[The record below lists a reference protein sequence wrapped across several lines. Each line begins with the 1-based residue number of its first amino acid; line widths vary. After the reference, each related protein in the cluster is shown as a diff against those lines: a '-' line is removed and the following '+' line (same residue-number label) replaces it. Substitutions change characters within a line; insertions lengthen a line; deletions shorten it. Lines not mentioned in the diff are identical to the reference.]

1 MASIR
6 KRGNSYQI
14 TVSNGRRADG
24 SQIIETDTF
33 IPEPGM
39 TARQIERALNEFVVD
54 FERDVKAGQ
63 NVKGRRMTLKQLA
76 DLFLEDTRP
85 ADNEEEGALSFTT
98 WISYRD
104 TLRLRIIPRL
114 GHLRISSV
122 IPKTLK
128 DYSRELR
135 QDGAR
140 QDGKPGGLSESTIRR
155 DCRVISSMLSYAAGE
170 GLLPVNP
177 ILYAGKQRKTKK
189 PSKEY
194 KVNYLTI
201 EQTKAFLWVLDNRIL
216 IRHKAHQRI
225 DDTGLPYSVPE
236 YNKIWKLSLMW
247 RTYFYVALFV
257 GDRRGENLSL
267 TWEDIDLKTGA
278 VNISKSTVYADR
290 KIIHKSTKTNKS
302 RTPILPPV
310 VTSILKQWRTEQLH
324 LCLERGS
331 YWEGYRGKDFDKNYL
346 FTRDNG
352 LQVHPSTPYHKFKT
366 IIRIYNENVAED
378 ETHMLPASATQHDL
392 RHTAA
397 SILIA
402 NHMDPRSVAGILG
415 HANPTTTLNI
425 YSYFFQSKNEEA
437 AGIME
442 NTLIGQK

>member
-33 IPEPGM
+33 I
-39 TARQIERALNEFVVD
+39 
-54 FERDVKAGQ
+54 
-63 NVKGRRMTLKQLA
+63 KGRRMILKQLA

-85 ADNEEEGALSFTT
+85 ADNEEGALSFTT

-104 TLRLRIIPRL
+104 ALRLRIIPRL
-114 GHLRISSV
+114 GHLRISSI

-140 QDGKPGGLSESTIRR
+140 QDGKPGGLSESAIRR
-155 DCRVISSMLSYAAGE
+155 NCRVISSMPSYAAGE

-201 EQTKAFLWVLDNRIL
+201 EQTKAFLWALDNRIL

-247 RTYFYVALFV
+247 RAYFYVALFV

-331 YWEGYRGKDFDKNYL
+331 YWEGYRGKDLDRQSDGSPFCCRHPGTRQSYDYPEYL
-346 FTRDNG
+346 FVFLPEQKRRSSR
-352 LQVHPSTPYHKFKT
+352 LFSFFK
-366 IIRIYNENVAED
+366 NK
-378 ETHMLPASATQHDL
+378 
-392 RHTAA
+392 
-397 SILIA
+397 
-402 NHMDPRSVAGILG
+402 
-415 HANPTTTLNI
+415 NP
-425 YSYFFQSKNEEA
+425 
-437 AGIME
+437 
-442 NTLIGQK
+442 